1 MAQSAERRLER
12 MVDRTWVSGVRFQVS
27 EKEDRGQKTED
38 RGQKTEDRGPK
49 LGDKGKMLV
58 SGRKGS

>member
-38 RGQKTEDRGPK
+38 RGPK